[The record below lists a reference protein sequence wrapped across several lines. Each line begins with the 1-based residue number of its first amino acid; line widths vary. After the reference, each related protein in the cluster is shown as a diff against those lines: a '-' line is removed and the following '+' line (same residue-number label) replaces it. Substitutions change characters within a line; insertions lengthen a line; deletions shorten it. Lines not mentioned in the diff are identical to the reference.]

1 MQLKE
6 KIENQIKGSNIIIE
20 EKIDTIKNLKK
31 QIITFKQDKNSMEE
45 EYIIKINELNE
56 SFDR

>member
-20 EKIDTIKNLKK
+20 EKTIEIKNLKK

-45 EYIIKINELNE
+45 EYKEKINELNE
-56 SFDR
+56 II

>member
-20 EKIDTIKNLKK
+20 EKTIEIKNLKK

-45 EYIIKINELNE
+45 EYKEKINELNE